1 MQLSKGGHGMAFDA
15 CMMRAVLSEFTAEF
29 PSAKIEKVYQPQN
42 DEIDLLIHC
51 GKQSRRLVFNVGPN
65 APRLQISDVQKEN
78 PKVAPM
84 FCMLLRKYLV
94 GAKIVSVCQPNFDRI
109 ADFTLSCYD
118 EMGFPTE
125 KRIICEIM
133 GKYANLILTDK
144 DYKVL
149 SALKIIDFSQST
161 VRQVLPGLKY
171 QVPAMQV
178 KCSPLVIDRE
188 LFFEKAAAFPRERTV
203 EKFITQTYS
212 GIATQIAHELCFRA
226 TGNIDTPLCN
236 SDPERL
242 YSVFSDWQELLI
254 GEKYTPTVVFS
265 EDGLPMDYS
274 YMDITYLGCELR
286 KKHFDR
292 LSDML
297 DCYFEE
303 KDRLEHIHQ
312 RSRDITNLVN
322 SAIQRTEKKLN
333 IQREA
338 LSESRMGDEYKKYGD
353 LITASIYK
361 LKRGEERFSCIDY
374 SDESMP
380 EIEIELDKRLSPSQN
395 AQKYYKLYTKAKTR
409 RTILTEQIK
418 IWESELSYL
427 MGVRDFLSLA
437 ESESDILEIREEL
450 YRAGYAAKMRGYT
463 PDKKQKISPYKFKTS
478 GGFVVVVGRNNTQN
492 DNITLHIAD
501 KNDIWFHT
509 KGFPGSHAVL
519 LCEGKEPGDSD
530 YTEAASLAAL
540 YSKATGDNI
549 AVDYTRVKNIKKPQ
563 GSKPGFVI
571 YKTNYT
577 AYVSAMDKDRA
588 REMRIK

>member
-1 MQLSKGGHGMAFDA
+1 
-15 CMMRAVLSEFTAEF
+15 
-29 PSAKIEKVYQPQN
+29 
-42 DEIDLLIHC
+42 
-51 GKQSRRLVFNVGPN
+51 
-65 APRLQISDVQKEN
+65 
-78 PKVAPM
+78 
-84 FCMLLRKYLV
+84 
-94 GAKIVSVCQPNFDRI
+94 
-109 ADFTLSCYD
+109 
-118 EMGFPTE
+118 
-125 KRIICEIM
+125 
-133 GKYANLILTDK
+133 
-144 DYKVL
+144 
-149 SALKIIDFSQST
+149 
-161 VRQVLPGLKY
+161 
-171 QVPAMQV
+171 MQV

-236 SDPERL
+236 ADLERL
-242 YSVFSDWQELLI
+242 YSVFSEWQELLI

-353 LITASIYK
+353 LITANIYK

-374 SDESMP
+374 ADESMP

-519 LCEGKEPGDSD
+519 LCEGEEPGDSD

>member
-1 MQLSKGGHGMAFDA
+1 MAFDA
-15 CMMRAVLSEFTAEF
+15 CMMRAVLSEYISEF
-29 PSAKIEKVYQPQN
+29 PCAKIEKVYQPQN

-65 APRLQISDVQKEN
+65 APRLQTSDIQKEN

-94 GAKIVSVCQPNFDRI
+94 GAKILSVCQPNFDRI

-125 KRIICEIM
+125 KKIICEIM
-133 GKYANLILTDK
+133 GKYANLILADK
-144 DYKVL
+144 DYKVI

-171 QVPAMQV
+171 QIPAIQE

-188 LFFEKAAAFPRERTV
+188 LFFEKMKSFSPERSV

-212 GIATQIAHELCFRA
+212 GIATQIAHELCYRA
-226 TGNIDTPLCN
+226 TGNIDTPLC
-236 SDPERL
+236 SADPVRL
-242 YSVFSDWQELLI
+242 WEVFSSWQELLI
-254 GEKYTPTVVFS
+254 EEKYRPTVVFS
-265 EDGLPMDYS
+265 DDGLPRDYS
-274 YMDITYLGCELR
+274 YMDITYLGDSLR
-286 KKHFDR
+286 KKHFSS
-292 LSDML
+292 LSEML

-322 SAIQRTEKKLN
+322 TAIQRTEKKLN

-338 LSESRMGDEYKKYGD
+338 LADSKMGEEYKKYGD
-353 LITASIYK
+353 LITANIY
-361 LKRGEERFSCIDY
+361 LMKRGAEELACVDY
-374 SDESMP
+374 SDENMP
-380 EIEIELDKRLSPSQN
+380 TVSIPLDKRLSPAQN

-409 RTILTEQIK
+409 KTVLTEQIK

-427 MGVRDFLSLA
+427 FGVRDFLSLA

-450 YRAGYAAKMRGYT
+450 YRSGYAAKMRGYT
-463 PDKKQKISPYKFKTS
+463 PEKKQKITPYKFRTS
-478 GGFVVVVGRNNTQN
+478 GGFVVLVGRNNTQN
-492 DNITLHIAD
+492 DNITLHLAD

-509 KGFPGSHAVL
+509 KGFPGSHAVI
-519 LCEGKEPGDSD
+519 LCEGREPSDAD

-540 YSKATGDNI
+540 YSKASGDNI

-563 GSKPGFVI
+563 GAKPGFVI

-577 AYVSAMDKDRA
+577 AYVSAMDKDVA
-588 REMRIK
+588 RKMRIK